1 VFDTVAVFDHANQRL
16 LLSSCV
22 HGDDPEGVEAA
33 HTRALSRIAALRQA
47 IAGAA
52 PQPAPRLAGLEV
64 DPASYERVANLTRED
79 FRDRVDRALEYIVAG
94 DMFQVQ
100 VSAAFRVATA
110 GTSLRRLRRA
120 SSHQPEPVH

>member
-1 VFDTVAVFDHANQRL
+1 MLRGRHQIAHDRRVVVAVFDHAKQRL

-52 PQPAPRLAGLEV
+52 SPL
-64 DPASYERVANLTRED
+64 
-79 FRDRVDRALEYIVAG
+79 
-94 DMFQVQ
+94 
-100 VSAAFRVATA
+100 
-110 GTSLRRLRRA
+110 
-120 SSHQPEPVH
+120 